1 MPTRGGLTRR
11 TTPGKVAGTVGGTD
25 LIGKDLPTV
34 KRDER
39 DAELG
44 RIAHDL
50 SNLLAAIR
58 SFATVIGEDLHD
70 DPVVRADLEQIFKAV
85 DEGVTLARRLAAMGD
100 QTRLPK

>member
-1 MPTRGGLTRR
+1 
-11 TTPGKVAGTVGGTD
+11 
-25 LIGKDLPTV
+25 V
-34 KRDER
+34 KREGREGR

-85 DEGVTLARRLAAMGD
+85 DEGVKLAKRLTEMGG
-100 QTRLPK
+100 QARLTK